1 MDTLFVIIFI
11 FIMKL
16 LTYFLPAIL
25 YIGMLI
31 VLIGVFFRI
40 KHFFS
45 KNGEEPKKG
54 SESKT
59 KFLQFGQYM
68 EEDDKRRGGGSF

>member
-1 MDTLFVIIFI
+1 MDTLFVIIFV

-16 LTYFLPAIL
+16 LTYFLPAII

-31 VLIGVFFRI
+31 VLIGAFFRI

-45 KNGEEPKKG
+45 RDKEEPKKG
-54 SESKT
+54 SESKS
-59 KFLQFGQYM
+59 KFMQFGQYM